1 MIKTFKTQKEVEN
14 LQFALKTS
22 RYGWSSWSILVIA
35 FITVFFHRLSVGSV
49 ADQLTQEIPMN
60 ALTLGNLTAM
70 NYYAYALMQIP
81 VGILVDRIGVRK
93 INFCGLLITAAGS
106 ILFGLAHNLETA
118 YLSRFLVG
126 IGSSVIIVSIFKIQA
141 TWFPL
146 SRFSALSGLTSFF
159 GNFGSLLALY
169 PLSFVS
175 MAFGWRNV
183 FYWMAVVSLVLAILV
198 LWGVHDAKP
207 KLRDPDRDEQK
218 KASPQVATTTEITSQ
233 ERINPPQEKSVPF
246 MSFLKESL
254 RSVLKNPRTWPNVL
268 TLFAFTGSST
278 TLLGLW
284 GIPLITQI
292 YGLDKATAAGYV
304 TFATFGFI
312 LGAPLVSLWVRLLKG
327 IRPAL
332 LAGTGLNLLLWT
344 YITVIAAGRPPVQL
358 WPIFFFLFGLLIMT
372 HILAFSNVTAVNSLK
387 YSGIATA
394 VTNMAEF
401 IGSSIASLAIG
412 LVLDHSGNAGTA
424 WWIILFMAALSF
436 IAALLIKEQ
445 PIDS

>member
-1 MIKTFKTQKEVEN
+1 
-14 LQFALKTS
+14 LQPYVKSS

-49 ADQLTQEIPMN
+49 ADELTREIPMN
-60 ALTLGNLTAM
+60 SVTLGNLTAM

-93 INFCGLLITAAGS
+93 INFYGLLVTAAGS
-106 ILFGLAHNLETA
+106 ILFGLAHTLEAA

-141 TWFPL
+141 TWFSL

-169 PLSFVS
+169 PLTFLSLT
-175 MAFGWRNV
+175 FGWRNV
-183 FYWMAVVSLVLAILV
+183 FYWMAGISLLLALLV
-198 LWGVHDAKP
+198 LWGVRDARTGIYSPSRETAATGPISRSSRKNFQTSEHTSIEVKP
-207 KLRDPDRDEQK
+207 
-218 KASPQVATTTEITSQ
+218 A
-233 ERINPPQEKSVPF
+233 PF
-246 MSFLKESL
+246 LTYLKESL
-254 RSVLKNPRTWPNVL
+254 SSVLKNPKTWPNVL

-292 YGLDKATAAGYV
+292 YSLDKATAAGYV

-332 LAGTGLNLLLWT
+332 LAGTGLNLLLWI
-344 YITVIAAGRPPVQL
+344 YITIIAGGQPAIQL
-358 WPIFFFLFGLLIMT
+358 WPAFFFIFGLLIMT
-372 HILAFSNVTAVNSLK
+372 HILAFSNVTAVNPLH

-394 VTNMAEF
+394 ITNMAEF
-401 IGSSIASLAIG
+401 IGSSIASLTIG
-412 LVLDHSGNAGTA
+412 LILDFSGNPTAA
-424 WWIILFMAALSF
+424 WWVILSMAALGF
-436 IAALLIKEQ
+436 IAALIMKEQ
-445 PIDS
+445 PIQV

>member
-1 MIKTFKTQKEVEN
+1 MEN
-14 LQFALKTS
+14 LQFAFKTS

-183 FYWMAVVSLVLAILV
+183 FYWMAVVSLVLALLV
-198 LWGVHDAKP
+198 LWGVHDVQP

-218 KASPQVATTTEITSQ
+218 KASPQVATTTEINSQ
-233 ERINPPQEKSVPF
+233 EQINPPQEKPVPF
-246 MSFLKESL
+246 MSFLRESL
-254 RSVLKNPRTWPNVL
+254 RSVLKNPRTWPNIL

-327 IRPAL
+327 IRTAL
-332 LAGTGLNLLLWT
+332 LAGTGLNLLLWI

-358 WPIFFFLFGLLIMT
+358 WPLFFFLFGLLIMT

-401 IGSSIASLAIG
+401 IGSSIASLTIG
-412 LVLDHSGNAGTA
+412 LVLDHSGNAGAA